1 MHNQPIN
8 AGANQCVICERAI
21 ARGAAIRRAGRPY
34 HVRCLVRTLEPPE
47 NARRWDRSG
56 RVGSPLGQPPAPER
70 ESKCEPFQQN
80 TVQS

>member
-8 AGANQCVICERAI
+8 AGAYQCVFCEHAI
-21 ARGAAIRRAGRPY
+21 PRGAAIRQACRSY
-34 HVRCLVRTLEPPE
+34 HVRCLIRTLEPPKS
-47 NARRWDRSG
+47 ARRWGRSG
-56 RVGSPLGQPPAPER
+56 HVGSPLGQPPAPER